1 MMFLGGSEMRIALAQ
16 LNPTVGDI
24 EGNAARI
31 ADQVA
36 AAKAAGAHLAV
47 FPAMALF
54 GYPPKDLLLREA
66 LVERCRKA
74 LDGLAGK
81 CGGIVAVVGTVMWNP
96 TGRGHMLRNIAA
108 VLRDGRVDKVYAKRL
123 LPAYD
128 VFDETRYF
136 APGTSTLVVRVAGRA
151 VGITICEDMWRDE
164 LPQRGY
170 RDDPVDDTVQAGA
183 DMVANISASPFSVGK
198 LEAREA
204 MMQSHA
210 ERHQA
215 PLVYVNQV
223 GGNDDLLFD
232 GASAIISCDG
242 VEARAKAF
250 EEDLLVYDMGDAGP
264 NRLCMASDPNPREER
279 YPERIE
285 SVRRAIVMGT
295 RDYLAKCGFSEA
307 VIGLSGGIDSAVT
320 AAIAVEALGAENV
333 HGVAM
338 PSRHSSRHSM
348 KDAQRL
354 AKNLGVDFRTIP
366 IEQAHAAFEAMMAPS
381 FKGRREDATEENI
394 QARVRGNIL
403 MALSNKFGWLVLT
416 TGNKSELAVGYCT
429 LYGDMSGGLAV
440 ISDLPKTL
448 VFELAEHIN
457 AVAGSSVIPR
467 NTIDKPPSAE
477 LREGQLDQDALP
489 PYPLLDWIL
498 EMHVEKCMPADQIA
512 AGLRESSLVPDKGR
526 TADEWV
532 GLVVGMVDRNEY
544 KRNQAAPGLRVTSRA
559 FGSGWRLPLAAKL

>member
-1 MMFLGGSEMRIALAQ
+1 MRIALAQ
-16 LNPTVGDI
+16 FNPTVGDV
-24 EGNAARI
+24 EGNEDRI
-31 ADQVA
+31 ADMVDA
-36 AAKAAGAHLAV
+36 AQIAGAQLIV
-47 FPAMALF
+47 FHEMALL
-54 GYPPKDLLLREA
+54 GYPPKDLLLRDA
-66 LVERCRKA
+66 LVERCHKA
-74 LDGLAGK
+74 LDRLAGK
-81 CGGIVAVVGTVMWNP
+81 CGDIVAIVGTVMRNP
-96 TGRGHMLRNIAA
+96 TKRGPRLRNIAA

-123 LPAYD
+123 LPSYD
-128 VFDETRYF
+128 VFDETRHF
-136 APGTSTLVVRVAGRA
+136 APGTESLVVQVAGRA
-151 VGITICEDMWRDE
+151 VGITICEDMWRDK
-164 LPQRGY
+164 LPHRGY
-170 RDDPVDDTVQAGA
+170 CDDPVEDAVACGA
-183 DMVANISASPFSVGK
+183 DMVVNISASPFSVGK
-198 LEAREA
+198 LYAREK
-204 MMQSHA
+204 MMRSHA
-210 ERHQA
+210 ERHQV

-232 GASAIISCDG
+232 GASAIVSCAG

-250 EEDLLVYDMGDAGP
+250 EEDLLVYNIGDVGSNCYAWRA
-264 NRLCMASDPNPREER
+264 NTNPRIEQ
-279 YPERIE
+279 YPQRVE

-295 RDYLAKCGFSEA
+295 QDYLAKCGFSEV

-320 AAIAVEALGAENV
+320 AAIAVEALGRDNV

-338 PSRHSSRHSM
+338 PSRHSSDHSIE
-348 KDAQRL
+348 DAQKL
-354 AKNLGVDFRTIP
+354 AENLGVDFRTIP
-366 IEQAHAAFEAMMAPS
+366 IEPAHAAFEAMMAPS
-381 FKGRREDATEENI
+381 FVGHREDVTEENI

-457 AVAGSSVIPR
+457 IVAGSSIIPR

-477 LREGQLDQDALP
+477 LREGQLDQDTLP

-498 EMHVEKCMPADQIA
+498 EMHVENCMPAVRIA
-512 AGLRESSLVPDKGR
+512 AELRETSLVPNGGR
-526 TADEWV
+526 IADEWV
-532 GLVVGMVDRNEY
+532 SLVVGMVDRNEY